1 MVSLK
6 RNLHHPMILDD
17 AKKYY
22 IFILLIIYHFV
33 KAYNIFGLNYANHTD
48 MVICQVFE
56 NFTSAKNVL
65 REKDHDFC
73 DKFQV
78 WCHCRPLGPSFR
90 IITILHGEG
99 GGGGGIVLQNYRRK
113 MDCKNPC
120 PTLDKGRSHLFFR
133 NIS

>member
-1 MVSLK
+1 MESRCNLVCFFDSVLWRELVVSLK

-90 IITILHGEG
+90 IITILHEG
-99 GGGGGIVLQNYRRK
+99 RGGNCITKLQKENG
-113 MDCKNPC
+113 
-120 PTLDKGRSHLFFR
+120 L
-133 NIS
+133 